1 MSRAL
6 LAANLATA
14 LLLTGLIWTI
24 QLVHYPLFEKAD
36 RVRFTDF
43 EAEHSM
49 RITWLVGP
57 LMLAEL
63 AASVLLVVRRPDTMP
78 PLVTWILL
86 ALLAVVWAST
96 FFLQVPRHAEL
107 AQGFSSAAHQSLVAS
122 NWIRTAAWS
131 ARSAILLV
139 YCVR

>member
-1 MSRAL
+1 MPRAL

-36 RVRFTDF
+36 RARFADF

-63 AASVLLVVRRPDTMP
+63 AAA
-78 PLVTWILL
+78 
-86 ALLAVVWAST
+86 ALLAFRPPDRVPPLAAWFLLLLLGLIWAST
-96 FFLQVPRHAEL
+96 LFLQVPRHAEL
-107 AQGFSSAAHQSLVAS
+107 AHGFSPAAHHALVLS
-122 NWIRTAAWS
+122 NWIRTAAWT
-131 ARSAILLV
+131 ARSAILLFFSF
-139 YCVR
+139 R